1 MQGRRRP
8 MAITM
13 SIRLSWLRRHVAA
26 AHASVSVPPSLPPS
40 SSPPATAAQT
50 GVSASAHGSDP
61 AGFAARIGL
70 AGVIVG
76 ALLAGA
82 CALKQLRR
90 NAQLAQQRQGEHFR
104 QEQEI
109 PGDATRTG

>member
-1 MQGRRRP
+1 

-13 SIRLSWLRRHVAA
+13 SIRLTWLSRQVAA
-26 AHASVSVPPSLPPS
+26 AHASVSVLLSLPPS
-40 SSPPATAAQT
+40 FSPPATAAQI
-50 GVSASAHGSDP
+50 GVSASAHSSDP

-82 CALKQLRR
+82 YSLKHPRR
-90 NAQLAQQRQGEHFR
+90 NAQLAQQRQGEQFR

-109 PGDATRTG
+109 LCDAKRTG

>member
-1 MQGRRRP
+1 

-13 SIRLSWLRRHVAA
+13 SLRLTWLSRQVAA
-26 AHASVSVPPSLPPS
+26 AHASVSVLLSLPPS
-40 SSPPATAAQT
+40 SSPPAPAAQI
-50 GVSASAHGSDP
+50 GVSTSAHGSDP

-82 CALKQLRR
+82 CALKQPRR

-104 QEQEI
+104 
-109 PGDATRTG
+109 